1 MPWTARDADRHK
13 KGLSA
18 KQKRQWAAV
27 ANSVLARCLKDGGTD
42 ASCAGKAIQ
51 QANGVVGDPQNMQRL
66 TVQTALTAPTSLLTV
81 HECDYVV
88 APGVL
93 IVEGVLNGGLIPAS
107 ALVPED
113 WDYIPITLTHPRD
126 EQGQPIS
133 AMDADVLAK
142 YSVGHLAQCR
152 LGTGTRGTQTVQS
165 LRAHLYLDQARI
177 AAMGG
182 HAAATLA
189 RIQAQ
194 EPCEVSTG
202 FFSTALPALGQFAG
216 TAYTEIHQSLTPDH
230 LALLPDE
237 EGACS
242 WSNGGCGVPRL
253 HEAEA
258 TCACDDPE
266 ACACGQ
272 GATVPATALP
282 RLQRFWS
289 LMQRFFHEDHAALV
303 TEAPVQ
309 IEQTDSDIR
318 EALQGCLM
326 REVQSHEYPI
336 WIDTINAQD
345 QYFTYHKGGQL
356 YRRYWN
362 IQDGL
367 VTLMEGEEPVQR
379 TTDYVPIPETMT
391 EEEPVAGPPN
401 NIIKS
406 HANWLIANGAQTG
419 WSEEQRHRLEA
430 MDEAT
435 LIVLRSLPRQAAPRA
450 SETLTVEDALA
461 ALPPEL
467 RESHMASHRD
477 YERRKVVLVT
487 QVLAHKHNPYTEAE
501 LKTKNVEFLTSL
513 LAMAGQETEEPASYG
528 GRRMPQMRVVIDE
541 DDQPPPLPKTLDLV
555 IERQRALGL
564 RH

>member
-1 MPWTARDADRHK
+1 MSWTAKDASRHK

-18 KQKRQWAAV
+18 KQARMWAAV
-27 ANSVLARCLKDGGTD
+27 ANSILAKCLKDGGTD
-42 ASCAGKAIQ
+42 ATCAPKAIRG
-51 QANGVVGDPQNMQRL
+51 ANSTVGEPANMQRF
-66 TVQTALTAPTSLLTV
+66 TVQSALTAPTSTLTV
-81 HECDYVV
+81 HDCEYIV

-93 IVEGVLNGGLIPAS
+93 IVEGVLNGALIPAS
-107 ALVPED
+107 ALVADD
-113 WDYIPITLTHPRD
+113 WNYIPITLKHPRD

-165 LRAHLYLDQARI
+165 LRANLYLDTARI
-177 AAMGG
+177 AQMS
-182 HAAATLA
+182 AAANMTLA

-194 EPCEVSTG
+194 APCEVSTG
-202 FFSTALPALGQFAG
+202 FFSHSLPALGQFAG
-216 TAYTEIHQSLTPDH
+216 TPYTEIHQSLIPDH

-253 HEAEA
+253 HEAA
-258 TCACDDPE
+258 CACETPE
-266 ACACGQ
+266 ACTCSEVAM
-272 GATVPATALP
+272 VPPAVLP

-289 LMQRFFHEDHAALV
+289 LMQSFFHEDHAV
-303 TEAPVQ
+303 VIEEQPVQ
-309 IEQTDSDIR
+309 VQQTDADIR

-326 REVQSHEYPI
+326 REVETNEYPV
-336 WIDTINAQD
+336 WIDTIHAQD

-356 YRRYWN
+356 YRRYWGL
-362 IQDGL
+362 QDGL

-379 TTDYVPIPETMT
+379 TTDYVPIPDTLT
-391 EEEPVAGPPN
+391 EESTVAGPPN

-406 HANWLIANGAQTG
+406 HVNWLIANGAETT
-419 WSEEQRHRLEA
+419 WTEEDRHRLEA

-435 LIVLRSLPRQAAPRA
+435 LLRLRSMPRQVVQR
-450 SETLTVEDALA
+450 SSDTLTVEDALA

-467 RESHMASHRD
+467 RESHLASHRD
-477 YERRKVVLVT
+477 YERRKAVLVT

-501 LKTKNVEFLTSL
+501 LRGKNVEFLTSL
-513 LAMAGQETEEPASYG
+513 LAMAGEESPEPAHYG
-528 GRRMPQMRVVIDE
+528 GRRMPTVRVVQDE

-555 IERQRALGL
+555 IQRQRELGL
-564 RH
+564 RP